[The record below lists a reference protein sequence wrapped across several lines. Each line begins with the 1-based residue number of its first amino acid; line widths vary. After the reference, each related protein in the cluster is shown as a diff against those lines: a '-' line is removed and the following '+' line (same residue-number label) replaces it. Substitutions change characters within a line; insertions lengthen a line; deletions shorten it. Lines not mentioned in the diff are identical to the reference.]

1 MRACVVWVFVVL
13 SVLMIRPAA
22 RLAAQPTAFS
32 VAAGEHNV
40 LRNKGDG
47 GEVDA
52 ELRFQEYHLTFLPR
66 FIPDFIPVIG
76 AMRTSKGIVYGYAG
90 FRLDFP
96 IAERWVTTIGF
107 GAGNYHHGDGK
118 KLGGPVEFRS
128 SIELARRFG
137 ESSRLGIQLYHLSN
151 AGLYEHNPGSESLVL
166 DWTIGFGGSRGAG
179 SHP

>member
-1 MRACVVWVFVVL
+1 MRACAVWMFVFVAF
-13 SVLMIRPAA
+13 LMVRPAT
-22 RLAAQPTAFS
+22 AQPTALAVS
-32 VAAGEHNV
+32 AGEHNV

-47 GEVDA
+47 GEVGA
-52 ELRFQEYHLTFLPR
+52 ELRFTPHRLGFLPR

-76 AMRTSKGIVYGYAG
+76 AMGTAKGIFYGYAG

-96 IAERWVTTIGF
+96 VADRWVTTIGF

-128 SIELARRFG
+128 SIELARRLG
-137 ESSRLGIQLYHLSN
+137 ERSRLGLALYHLSN

-166 DWTIGFGGSRGAG
+166 DWTIGFGGR
-179 SHP
+179 

>member
-1 MRACVVWVFVVL
+1 MRACVVWMFVVL

-32 VAAGEHNV
+32 VAAGEHDV
-40 LRNKGDG
+40 LRNQEDG
-47 GEVDA
+47 GEVGA
-52 ELRFQEYHLTFLPR
+52 ELRFHEYHIGFLPR
-66 FIPDFIPVIG
+66 FIPDFIPVLG
-76 AMRTSKGIVYGYAG
+76 AMRQSKGIVYGYAG

-107 GAGNYHHGDGK
+107 GAGNYPHGDGK

-137 ESSRLGIQLYHLSN
+137 ESSRLGLQLYHLSN

-166 DWTIGFGGSRGAG
+166 DWTIGFGGAR